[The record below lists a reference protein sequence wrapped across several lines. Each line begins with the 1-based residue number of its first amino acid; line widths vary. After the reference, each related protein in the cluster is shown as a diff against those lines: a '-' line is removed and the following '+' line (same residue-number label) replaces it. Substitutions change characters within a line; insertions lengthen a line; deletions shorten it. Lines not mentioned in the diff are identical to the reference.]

1 MTSLIKKP
9 RPVTSNDVDMF
20 WALLTQVFGSTM
32 RELGPEPPP
41 VWKDELLDLNID
53 QLLRG
58 IQELK
63 TQGENYPPSLYKFLR
78 LCRQGADNGVRPS
91 MTTNMPPGYERPAL
105 PPGEHKPVEECR
117 AWLKQFCKHS

>member
-1 MTSLIKKP
+1 MTTLTEKS
-9 RPVTSNDVDMF
+9 RRVTSNDVDMF

-53 QLLRG
+53 QLQHG

-63 TQGENYPPSLYKFLR
+63 TQGENYPPSLYRFIRFCK
-78 LCRQGADNGVRPS
+78 QGPDNGVRTS
-91 MTTNMPPGYERPAL
+91 LSSSVPPGYERPAL
-105 PPGEHKPVEECR
+105 QPGEMKSVAECR
-117 AWLKQFCKHS
+117 ALLRQFCKHS